1 MSNPNQPDL
10 EALNAYIAEV
20 RDTPFQWHHFDCF
33 MFTNT
38 AFQRMY
44 GAGWAD
50 DWIGKYI
57 APSGLYMR
65 RQELRDTFDARTLP
79 EAIDKRLKRI
89 DYVPPRGSLVT
100 TKNAR
105 RWVIAE
111 ALGIGIG
118 SSAVFV
124 GKAGLV
130 QLPIETI
137 SNAWVKHA
145 A

>member
-1 MSNPNQPDL
+1 MPNPNQPDL

-57 APSGLYMR
+57 APSGLYMKR
-65 RQELRDTFDARTLP
+65 EELRDAFGAKTLS
-79 EAIDKRLKRI
+79 EAIGTRLKRI
-89 DYVPPRGSLVT
+89 NCIPPRGALVT
-100 TKNAR
+100 TKHAR
-105 RWVIAE
+105 RWVISE
-111 ALGIGIG
+111 AMGIGIG

-130 QLPIETI
+130 QLQIETI

>member
-1 MSNPNQPDL
+1 MPKHTQPDL
-10 EALNAYIAEV
+10 EALNAYLAEV

-38 AFQRMY
+38 AYQRMY

-57 APSGLYMR
+57 APSGRYMKR
-65 RQELRDTFDARTLP
+65 EELRDAFGAKTLS
-79 EAIDKRLKRI
+79 EAIGTRLKRTNC
-89 DYVPPRGSLVT
+89 VPPRGALVT
-100 TKNAR
+100 TKHAR
-105 RWVIAE
+105 RWVISE

-137 SNAWVKHA
+137 SNAWIKHA